1 MSTLT
6 ELVEG
11 LAARCETISG
21 LHCYP
26 VWLPRPPL
34 PSLCVGGPIRWTY
47 DETFDAQWRPVF
59 ELQLTVSAADLYR
72 AQQTLYTY
80 LAPSGTRSLPAAI
93 YGDPTLGG
101 VANDTRVLG
110 SSRPP
115 TGVEIGGGHQLQAAL
130 EVEVTAV

>member
-1 MSTLT
+1 MSSVT

-11 LAARCETISG
+11 LSARCERISG

-26 VWLPRPPL
+26 VWHPSPTP

-47 DETFDAQWRPVF
+47 DETFDGTWRPVF
-59 ELQLTVSAADLYR
+59 ELLLTVHAGDLYR
-72 AQQTLYTY
+72 AQQTMYTY
-80 LAPSGTRSLPAAI
+80 LAPSGTRSIPAAI

-101 VANDTRVLG
+101 VANDTRVIG
-110 SSRPP
+110 SGQPP
-115 TGVEIGGGHQLQAAL
+115 VSAAIAGGHQLQASL